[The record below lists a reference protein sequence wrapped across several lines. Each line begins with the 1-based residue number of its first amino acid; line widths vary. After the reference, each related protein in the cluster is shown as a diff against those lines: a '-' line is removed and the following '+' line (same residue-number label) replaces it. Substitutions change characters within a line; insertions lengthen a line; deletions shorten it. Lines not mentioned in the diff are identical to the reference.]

1 MELQWS
7 AFIGFLRAQSFHPG
21 RKISKP
27 LFLRVERKEFERKVR
42 GNKREEERE
51 ERVYGHAS
59 GRNQEVGDENR
70 REKKGKKRLESTRT

>member
-1 MELQWS
+1 ML
-7 AFIGFLRAQSFHPG
+7 AR
-21 RKISKP
+21 
-27 LFLRVERKEFERKVR
+27 
-42 GNKREEERE
+42 NKREEERE